1 VVPIKKKGEYA
12 MSDFT
17 LDLPNE
23 EVLKAKIEKELEI
36 KEETANIISEA
47 SKKKADQILDTDVFD
62 FNDRQKVISA
72 IETFGSEIITTS
84 VDNNTI
90 LQKRLGELSNI
101 SGEGSVVA
109 SGLDKLSTE
118 IEDLNPEKLNLT
130 NSGFLNKFMN
140 PMKKYFKKYQ
150 TADVTIG
157 KIIDSLEEGSQTLQ
171 DDNTTLELESAS
183 MRNLS
188 KQLMGKQKLGRELDD
203 YLSYEI
209 KKIKAGNG
217 DPEKIKFIEEEVLFP
232 LRQRLIDFDQM
243 IAVNQ
248 QGLIAMETIKRNN
261 RELIR
266 SVDRAKTVTV
276 SALRTAVIVAGTLYN
291 QNLVLS
297 KVKAINET
305 TTNMLEATSK
315 MLKNQGVEIQK
326 QAIEANIDM
335 NTLKSAFTDA
345 IEAFESINDYKQKAL
360 PQMKNTINEFEKLIS
375 DSHQVVQKI
384 ENSNE
389 TKPELIDVFEK
400 NLN

>member
-1 VVPIKKKGEYA
+1 
-12 MSDFT
+12 
-17 LDLPNE
+17 
-23 EVLKAKIEKELEI
+23 
-36 KEETANIISEA
+36 
-47 SKKKADQILDTDVFD
+47 
-62 FNDRQKVISA
+62 
-72 IETFGSEIITTS
+72 
-84 VDNNTI
+84 
-90 LQKRLGELSNI
+90 
-101 SGEGSVVA
+101 
-109 SGLDKLSTE
+109 
-118 IEDLNPEKLNLT
+118 
-130 NSGFLNKFMN
+130 
-140 PMKKYFKKYQ
+140 
-150 TADVTIG
+150 
-157 KIIDSLEEGSQTLQ
+157 
-171 DDNTTLELESAS
+171 
-183 MRNLS
+183 
-188 KQLMGKQKLGRELDD
+188 MGKQKLGRELDD

>member
-1 VVPIKKKGEYA
+1 